1 MASYNLQNVP
11 QINEL
16 LFNNDNSVT
25 RDEIA
30 KSLNLKLKTWKFG
43 GVNYQ
48 ILKYDK
54 QWLARENE
62 KTIGLLR
69 SVIFKDDGTI
79 VCFAPPKSQNTENIK
94 ITEENQ
100 YVSEQFVEG
109 TMINMFYESENNS
122 WQIATRT
129 SVGGKLNFYMENG
142 FKSEET
148 FSSMFD
154 EIVNE
159 VVPNLKDKLNKKYM
173 YSFVIQHPK
182 NRIVKSVIDKRLYL
196 VEIYEI
202 DGLTVTIKNEEID
215 DLVKD
220 IPNLR
225 LPRRLPVKSE
235 EELNQC
241 KETCAS
247 MNTKYSV
254 VGVIIK
260 DKEGNRYKFRNP
272 NYEHVRKLRGN
283 QPKLQYQYL
292 ALRQEGKIAEY
303 LKYYPEQKRVF
314 NEYRNL
320 MHDYTNQLF
329 MNYIKC
335 YVKKERELKTFPE
348 NYRTHMYKL
357 HHEHYIPTLMEKK
370 EGINKAFVINY
381 FNAIH
386 PAKQMFVLNYSKRKQ
401 TIQEMN
407 PSRQM
412 PELDREE
419 RMREEQEDRCKY
431 AHR

>member
-1 MASYNLQNVP
+1 MASYNLQTVP
-11 QINEL
+11 RISEL
-16 LFNNDNSVT
+16 LFNNDNTLS

-43 GVNYQ
+43 GVNYH

-54 QWLARENE
+54 EWLARENE
-62 KTIGLLR
+62 NTIGLLR

-79 VCFAPPKSQNTENIK
+79 VCFAPPKSQNTEKINI
-94 ITEENQ
+94 TSEDQ
-100 YVSEQFVEG
+100 YVSEQFIEG
-109 TMINMFYESENNS
+109 TMINMFYEKENNS

-148 FSSMFD
+148 FSSMFE
-154 EIVNE
+154 EIENE
-159 VVPNLKDKLNKKYM
+159 LCPNLRDKLNKKYM
-173 YSFVIQHPK
+173 YSFVIQHPR
-182 NRIVKSVIDKRLYL
+182 NRIVKNVVEKRLYL

-202 DGLTVTIKNEEID
+202 DGLIVTIRKDNMDE
-215 DLVKD
+215 LVKEL
-220 IPNLR
+220 PNIR
-225 LPRRLPVKSE
+225 LPRCIPVKSE
-235 EELNQC
+235 TELNEC

-247 MNTKYSV
+247 MNTKYST

-303 LKYYPEQKRVF
+303 LKYYPEQKKVF

-320 MHDYTNQLF
+320 MHDYTNKLF
-329 MNYIKC
+329 ENYIKC

-357 HHEHYIPTLMEKK
+357 HHEHYIPTLMSKK
-370 EGINKAFVINY
+370 EGINKSYVINY

-386 PAKQMFVLNYSKRKQ
+386 PAKQMFVLNYSKRA
-401 TIQEMN
+401 
-407 PSRQM
+407 QM
-412 PELDREE
+412 KK
-419 RMREEQEDRCKY
+419 EEQKEEVLQE
-431 AHR
+431 ATI

>member
-1 MASYNLQNVP
+1 MASYNLNSIP
-11 QINEL
+11 RINEL
-16 LFNNDNSVT
+16 LSNNDE
-25 RDEIA
+25 RDDLA
-30 KSLNLKLKTWKFG
+30 KSLNLKLKTWKFEG
-43 GVNYQ
+43 INYH

-54 QWLARENE
+54 EWLARENE
-62 KTIGLLR
+62 NTIGLLR

-94 ITEENQ
+94 ITSEDQ
-100 YVSEQFVEG
+100 YVSEQFIEG
-109 TMINMFYESENNS
+109 TMINMFYEKENDS

-142 FKSEET
+142 FKSDNT
-148 FSSMFD
+148 FSNMFE

-159 VVPNLKDKLNKKYM
+159 LCPNLRDKLNKNYM
-173 YSFVIQHPK
+173 YSFVIQHPN
-182 NRIVKSVIDKRLYL
+182 NRIVKPVVEKRLYL
-196 VEIYEI
+196 VEIYKIE
-202 DGLTVTIKNEEID
+202 GLIVTIKNDNMDE
-215 DLVKD
+215 LVKD
-220 IPNLR
+220 LPNIR
-225 LPRRLPVKSE
+225 VPRRIIVKSE
-235 EELNQC
+235 TELNEC

-247 MNTKYSV
+247 MNTKYKT

-272 NYEHVRKLRGN
+272 NYEHVRRLRGN

-292 ALRQEGKIAEY
+292 TLRQEGKIGEY

-329 MNYIKC
+329 VNYFKC

-357 HHEHYIPTLMEKK
+357 HHEHYIPELMAKK
-370 EGINKAFVINY
+370 EGINKTFVINY

-407 PSRQM
+407 PSRQT
-412 PELDREE
+412 PEVGIA
-419 RMREEQEDRCKY
+419 EQM
-431 AHR
+431 

>member
-1 MASYNLQNVP
+1 MASYNLQTVP
-11 QINEL
+11 RISEL
-16 LFNNDNSVT
+16 LFNNDNSLS

-43 GVNYQ
+43 GVNYH

-54 QWLARENE
+54 EWLARENE
-62 KTIGLLR
+62 NTIGLLR

-79 VCFAPPKSQNTENIK
+79 VCFAPPKSQNTEKINI
-94 ITEENQ
+94 TSEDQ
-100 YVSEQFVEG
+100 YVSEQFIEG
-109 TMINMFYESENNS
+109 TMINMFYEKENNS

-148 FSSMFD
+148 FSSMFE
-154 EIVNE
+154 EIENE
-159 VVPNLKDKLNKKYM
+159 LCPNLRDKLNKKYM
-173 YSFVIQHPK
+173 YSFVIQHPR
-182 NRIVKSVIDKRLYL
+182 NRIVKNVVEKRLYL

-202 DGLTVTIKNEEID
+202 DGLTVTIRNNNMDE
-215 DLVKD
+215 LVKEL
-220 IPNLR
+220 PNIR
-225 LPRRLPVKSE
+225 LPRCIPVKSE
-235 EELNQC
+235 TELNEC

-247 MNTKYSV
+247 MNTKYST

-303 LKYYPEQKRVF
+303 LKYYPEQKKVF

-357 HHEHYIPTLMEKK
+357 HHEHYIPTLMPKK
-370 EGINKAFVINY
+370 EGINKSYVINY

-386 PAKQMFVLNYSKRKQ
+386 PAKQMFVLNYSKR
-401 TIQEMN
+401 T
-407 PSRQM
+407 QM
-412 PELDREE
+412 KK
-419 RMREEQEDRCKY
+419 EEQKEEVLQE
-431 AHR
+431 ATV

>member
-1 MASYNLQNVP
+1 MASYNLQTVP
-11 QINEL
+11 RISEL
-16 LFNNDNSVT
+16 LFNNDNTLS

-43 GVNYQ
+43 GVNYH

-54 QWLARENE
+54 EWLARENE

-69 SVIFKDDGTI
+69 SVIFKDDGKI

-94 ITEENQ
+94 ISSEDQ
-100 YVSEQFVEG
+100 YVSEQFIEG
-109 TMINMFYESENNS
+109 TMINMFYETENSS

-142 FKSEET
+142 FKSEDT
-148 FSSMFD
+148 FSSMFE

-159 VVPNLKDKLNKKYM
+159 VCPNLRDKLNQNYI
-173 YSFVIQHPK
+173 YSFVIQHPR
-182 NRIVKSVIDKRLYL
+182 NRIVKNVVEKRLYL
-196 VEIYEI
+196 VEVYEI
-202 DGLTVTIKNEEID
+202 TGLTVNIKNEEID
-215 DLVKD
+215 ALVKD
-220 IPNLR
+220 LSNIR
-225 LPRRLPVKSE
+225 VPRRIVVKSE
-235 EELNQC
+235 TELNEC

-247 MNTKYSV
+247 MNTKYST

-272 NYEHVRKLRGN
+272 NYEHVRRLRGN

-303 LKYYPEQKRVF
+303 LKYYPEQKKVF

-329 MNYIKC
+329 ENYIKC

-357 HHEHYIPTLMEKK
+357 HHEHYIPNLMPRK
-370 EGINKAFVINY
+370 EGINKSYVINY

-386 PAKQMFVLNYSKRKQ
+386 PAKQMFVLNYSKRTQMKKEQ
-401 TIQEMN
+401 QNEEVLQE
-407 PSRQM
+407 
-412 PELDREE
+412 
-419 RMREEQEDRCKY
+419 
-431 AHR
+431 ATV

>member
-1 MASYNLQNVP
+1 MASYNLQTVP
-11 QINEL
+11 RISEL
-16 LFNNDNSVT
+16 LFNNDNSLS

-43 GVNYQ
+43 GVKYH

-54 QWLARENE
+54 EWLARENE

-94 ITEENQ
+94 ISSEDQ
-100 YVSEQFVEG
+100 YVSEQFIEG
-109 TMINMFYESENNS
+109 TMINMFYETENSS

-142 FKSEET
+142 FKSEDT
-148 FSSMFD
+148 FSSMFE
-154 EIVNE
+154 EIINE
-159 VVPNLKDKLNKKYM
+159 VCPNLREKLNQKYI
-173 YSFVIQHPK
+173 YSFVIQHPR
-182 NRIVKSVIDKRLYL
+182 NRIVKNVVEKRLYL
-196 VEIYEI
+196 VEVYEI
-202 DGLTVTIKNEEID
+202 NGLTVTIKNEEME
-215 DLVKD
+215 
-220 IPNLR
+220 NLIKELSNIR
-225 LPRRLPVKSE
+225 LPRRIPVKSE
-235 EELNQC
+235 AELNDC

-247 MNTKYSV
+247 MNTKYST

-303 LKYYPEQKRVF
+303 LKYYPEQKKVF

-329 MNYIKC
+329 ENYIKC

-357 HHEHYIPTLMEKK
+357 HHEHYIPTLMPKK
-370 EGINKAFVINY
+370 EGINKSYVINY

-386 PAKQMFVLNYSKRKQ
+386 PAKQMFVLNYSKR
-401 TIQEMN
+401 T
-407 PSRQM
+407 QM
-412 PELDREE
+412 KK
-419 RMREEQEDRCKY
+419 EEQKEEILQEVTV
-431 AHR
+431 

>member
-11 QINEL
+11 RISEL
-16 LFNNDNSVT
+16 LFNNDNSLS

-43 GVNYQ
+43 GVNYH

-54 QWLARENE
+54 EWLARENE
-62 KTIGLLR
+62 NTIGLLR

-79 VCFAPPKSQNTENIK
+79 VCFAPPKSQNTEKINI
-94 ITEENQ
+94 TSEDQ
-100 YVSEQFVEG
+100 YVSEQFIEG
-109 TMINMFYESENNS
+109 TMINMFYEKENNS

-148 FSSMFD
+148 FSSMFE
-154 EIVNE
+154 EIENE
-159 VVPNLKDKLNKKYM
+159 LCPNLRDKLNKKYM
-173 YSFVIQHPK
+173 YSFVIQHPR
-182 NRIVKSVIDKRLYL
+182 NRIVKNVVEKRLYL

-202 DGLTVTIKNEEID
+202 DGLTVTIRNDNMDE
-215 DLVKD
+215 LVKEL
-220 IPNLR
+220 PNIR
-225 LPRRLPVKSE
+225 LPRRIAVKSE
-235 EELNQC
+235 IELNEC

-247 MNTKYSV
+247 MNTKYSTM
-254 VGVIIK
+254 GVIIK

-303 LKYYPEQKRVF
+303 LKYYPEQKKVF

-357 HHEHYIPTLMEKK
+357 HHEHYIPTLMPKK
-370 EGINKAFVINY
+370 EGINKSYVINY

-386 PAKQMFVLNYSKRKQ
+386 PAKQMFVLNYSKR
-401 TIQEMN
+401 T
-407 PSRQM
+407 QM
-412 PELDREE
+412 KK
-419 RMREEQEDRCKY
+419 EEQKEEVLQE
-431 AHR
+431 ATV

>member
-1 MASYNLQNVP
+1 MASYNLQSVP
-11 QINEL
+11 RINEL
-16 LFNNDNSVT
+16 LFNNDNSST

-43 GVNYQ
+43 GVNYH

-54 QWLARENE
+54 EWLARENE

-69 SVIFKDDGTI
+69 SVIFKDDGKI

-94 ITEENQ
+94 ITSEDQ

-109 TMINMFYESENNS
+109 TMINMFYETENSS

-148 FSSMFD
+148 FSSMFE
-154 EIVNE
+154 EIVSE
-159 VVPNLKDKLNKKYM
+159 VCPNLREKLNQNYM
-173 YSFVIQHPK
+173 YSFVIQHPR
-182 NRIVKSVIDKRLYL
+182 NRIVKPVVEKRLYL

-202 DGLTVTIKNEEID
+202 DGLNVTSKNDKMEDVVKEIA
-215 DLVKD
+215 
-220 IPNLR
+220 NLK
-225 LPRRLPVKSE
+225 LPKRLPVKSE

-329 MNYIKC
+329 ENYIKC

-357 HHEHYIPTLMEKK
+357 HHEHYIPTLMPKK
-370 EGINKAFVINY
+370 EGINKSYVINY

-386 PAKQMFVLNYSKRKQ
+386 PAKQMFVLNYSKR
-401 TIQEMN
+401 T
-407 PSRQM
+407 QM
-412 PELDREE
+412 KE
-419 RMREEQEDRCKY
+419 EEQKEEVLQE
-431 AHR
+431 ATV

>member
-1 MASYNLQNVP
+1 MASYNLNSIP
-11 QINEL
+11 RINEL
-16 LFNNDNSVT
+16 LSNSEQ
-25 RDEIA
+25 RDDIA

-43 GVNYQ
+43 GVNYH

-54 QWLARENE
+54 EWLARENE
-62 KTIGLLR
+62 NTIGLLR

-79 VCFAPPKSQNTENIK
+79 VCFAPPKSQNNENIK
-94 ITEENQ
+94 ITSEDQ
-100 YVSEQFVEG
+100 YVSEQFIEG
-109 TMINMFYESENNS
+109 TMINMFYEKENDS

-129 SVGGKLNFYMENG
+129 SVGGVLNFYMENG
-142 FKSEET
+142 FKSEDT
-148 FSSMFD
+148 FSSMFE

-159 VVPNLKDKLNKKYM
+159 LCPNLRDKLNKNYM
-173 YSFVIQHPK
+173 YSFVIQHPN
-182 NRIVKSVIDKRLYL
+182 NRIVKPVVEKRLYL
-196 VEIYEI
+196 VEIYKIE
-202 DGLTVTIKNEEID
+202 GLAVTIKNDNMDE
-215 DLVKD
+215 LVKD
-220 IPNLR
+220 LPNIR
-225 LPRRLPVKSE
+225 VPRRIVVKSE
-235 EELNQC
+235 TELNEC

-247 MNTKYSV
+247 MNTKYKT

-260 DKEGNRYKFRNP
+260 DKHGNRYKFRNP
-272 NYEHVRKLRGN
+272 NYEHVRRLRGN

-292 ALRQEGKIAEY
+292 ALRQEGKIGEY

-329 MNYIKC
+329 VNYFKC
-335 YVKKERELKTFPE
+335 YVKKEGELKTFPE

-357 HHEHYIPTLMEKK
+357 HHEHYIPELMPKK
-370 EGINKAFVINY
+370 EGINKTFVINY

-419 RMREEQEDRCKY
+419 RMREIAEDRCKY
-431 AHR
+431 ANK

>member
-1 MASYNLQNVP
+1 MASYNLQSVP
-11 QINEL
+11 RINEL
-16 LFNNDNSVT
+16 LFNNDNSST

-43 GVNYQ
+43 GVNYH

-54 QWLARENE
+54 EWLARENE

-94 ITEENQ
+94 ITSEDQ

-109 TMINMFYESENNS
+109 TMINMFYESENSS

-148 FSSMFD
+148 FSSMFE
-154 EIVNE
+154 EIVSD
-159 VVPNLKDKLNKKYM
+159 VCPNLREKLNQNYM
-173 YSFVIQHPK
+173 YSFVIQHPR
-182 NRIVKSVIDKRLYL
+182 NRIVKPVVEKRLYL

-202 DGLTVTIKNEEID
+202 DGLNVKSKNDKME

-220 IPNLR
+220 LANLK
-225 LPRRLPVKSE
+225 LPKRLPVKSG

-247 MNTKYSV
+247 MNTKYST

-272 NYEHVRKLRGN
+272 NYEHVRRLRGN

-329 MNYIKC
+329 ENYMKC

-357 HHEHYIPTLMEKK
+357 HHEHYIPTLMPKK
-370 EGINKAFVINY
+370 EGINKTFVINY

-386 PAKQMFVLNYSKRKQ
+386 PAKQMFVLNYSKRA
-401 TIQEMN
+401 
-407 PSRQM
+407 QM
-412 PELDREE
+412 KK
-419 RMREEQEDRCKY
+419 EEQKEEVLQEVTV
-431 AHR
+431 

>member
-1 MASYNLQNVP
+1 MVSYNLQSVP
-11 QINEL
+11 RINEL
-16 LFNNDNSVT
+16 LFNNDNSLT

-30 KSLNLKLKTWKFG
+30 KSLNLKLKAWKFG
-43 GVNYQ
+43 GVNYH

-62 KTIGLLR
+62 KTLGLLR
-69 SVIFKDDGTI
+69 SLIFKDDGTI
-79 VCFAPPKSQNTENIK
+79 VCFAPPKSQNTETIK
-94 ITEENQ
+94 ISSDEK

-109 TMINMFYESENNS
+109 TMINMFYENENNN

-142 FKSEET
+142 YKSEET

-154 EIVNE
+154 EIVSE
-159 VVPNLKDKLNKKYM
+159 VCPNLKDKLNKKYI

-182 NRIVKSVIDKRLYL
+182 NRIVKPVVEKRLYL

-202 DGLTVTIKNEEID
+202 DGLTVKIKNDEMEE
-215 DLVKD
+215 LVKEVS
-220 IPNLR
+220 NVR
-225 LPRRLPVKSE
+225 LPRRIPVKSE
-235 EELNQC
+235 TEFIDC

-247 MNTKYSV
+247 MNTKYSI
-254 VGVIIK
+254 VGVILK
-260 DKEGNRYKFRNP
+260 DKDGNRYKFRNP
-272 NYEHVRKLRGN
+272 NYEHVRRLRGN

-329 MNYIKC
+329 ANYFKC

-357 HHEHYIPTLMEKK
+357 HHEHYIPDLMPKK
-370 EGINKAFVINY
+370 EGINRTYVINY
-381 FNAIH
+381 FNGIH

-407 PSRQM
+407 PSRQV
-412 PELDREE
+412 PEVDIKEE
-419 RMREEQEDRCKY
+419 IGETVEDNSEK
-431 AHR
+431 

>member
-1 MASYNLQNVP
+1 MASYNLQTVP
-11 QINEL
+11 RISEL
-16 LFNNDNSVT
+16 LFNNDNSLS

-43 GVNYQ
+43 GVNYH

-54 QWLARENE
+54 EWLARENE
-62 KTIGLLR
+62 NTIGLLR

-79 VCFAPPKSQNTENIK
+79 VCFAPPKSQNTEKINI
-94 ITEENQ
+94 TSDDQ
-100 YVSEQFVEG
+100 YVSEQFIEG
-109 TMINMFYESENNS
+109 TMINMFYEKENDS

-148 FSSMFD
+148 FSSMFE
-154 EIVNE
+154 EIENE
-159 VVPNLKDKLNKKYM
+159 LCPNLRDKLNKKYM
-173 YSFVIQHPK
+173 YSFVIQHPR
-182 NRIVKSVIDKRLYL
+182 NRIVKNVVEKRLYL

-202 DGLTVTIKNEEID
+202 DGLTVTIRKDNMDE
-215 DLVKD
+215 LVKEL
-220 IPNLR
+220 PNIR
-225 LPRRLPVKSE
+225 LPRCIPVKSE
-235 EELNQC
+235 TELNEC

-247 MNTKYSV
+247 MNTKYST

-303 LKYYPEQKRVF
+303 LKYYPEQKKVF

-357 HHEHYIPTLMEKK
+357 HHEHYIPTLMPKK
-370 EGINKAFVINY
+370 EGINKSYVINY

-386 PAKQMFVLNYSKRKQ
+386 PAKQMFVLNYSKR
-401 TIQEMN
+401 T
-407 PSRQM
+407 QM
-412 PELDREE
+412 KK
-419 RMREEQEDRCKY
+419 EEQKEEVLQE
-431 AHR
+431 ATV

>member
-1 MASYNLQNVP
+1 MASYNLQTVP
-11 QINEL
+11 RISEL
-16 LFNNDNSVT
+16 LFNNDNSLS

-43 GVNYQ
+43 GVNYH

-54 QWLARENE
+54 EWLARENE
-62 KTIGLLR
+62 NTIGLLR

-79 VCFAPPKSQNTENIK
+79 VCFAPPKSQNTEKINI
-94 ITEENQ
+94 TSEDQ
-100 YVSEQFVEG
+100 YVSEQFIEG
-109 TMINMFYESENNS
+109 TMINMFYEKENNS

-148 FSSMFD
+148 FSSMFE
-154 EIVNE
+154 EIENE
-159 VVPNLKDKLNKKYM
+159 LSPNLRDKLNKKYM
-173 YSFVIQHPK
+173 YSFVIQHPR
-182 NRIVKSVIDKRLYL
+182 NRIVKNVVEKRLYL

-202 DGLTVTIKNEEID
+202 DGLIVTIRKDNMDE
-215 DLVKD
+215 LVKEL
-220 IPNLR
+220 PNIR
-225 LPRRLPVKSE
+225 LPRCIPVKSE
-235 EELNQC
+235 TELNEC

-247 MNTKYSV
+247 MNTKYST

-303 LKYYPEQKRVF
+303 LKYYPEQKKVF

-357 HHEHYIPTLMEKK
+357 HHEHYIPTLMPKK
-370 EGINKAFVINY
+370 EGINKSYVINY

-386 PAKQMFVLNYSKRKQ
+386 PAKQMFVLNYSKR
-401 TIQEMN
+401 T
-407 PSRQM
+407 QM
-412 PELDREE
+412 KK
-419 RMREEQEDRCKY
+419 EEQKEEVLQE
-431 AHR
+431 ATV

>member
-1 MASYNLQNVP
+1 MASYNLQTVP
-11 QINEL
+11 RISEL
-16 LFNNDNSVT
+16 LFNNDNSLS

-43 GVNYQ
+43 GVNYH

-54 QWLARENE
+54 EWLARENE
-62 KTIGLLR
+62 NTIGLLR

-79 VCFAPPKSQNTENIK
+79 VCFAPPKSQNTEKINI
-94 ITEENQ
+94 TSDDQ
-100 YVSEQFVEG
+100 YVSEQFIEG
-109 TMINMFYESENNS
+109 TMINMFYEKENDS

-148 FSSMFD
+148 FSSMFE
-154 EIVNE
+154 EIENE
-159 VVPNLKDKLNKKYM
+159 LCPNLRDKLNKKYM
-173 YSFVIQHPK
+173 YSFIIQHPR
-182 NRIVKSVIDKRLYL
+182 NRIVKNVVEKRLYL

-202 DGLTVTIKNEEID
+202 DGLTVTIRKDNMDE
-215 DLVKD
+215 LVKEL
-220 IPNLR
+220 PNIR
-225 LPRRLPVKSE
+225 LPRCIPVKSE
-235 EELNQC
+235 TELNEC

-247 MNTKYSV
+247 MNTKYST

-303 LKYYPEQKRVF
+303 LKYYPEQKKVF

-329 MNYIKC
+329 MNYMKC

-357 HHEHYIPTLMEKK
+357 HHEHYIPTLMPKN
-370 EGINKAFVINY
+370 EGINKSYVINY

-386 PAKQMFVLNYSKRKQ
+386 PAKQMFVLNYSKR
-401 TIQEMN
+401 T
-407 PSRQM
+407 QM
-412 PELDREE
+412 KK
-419 RMREEQEDRCKY
+419 EDRKEEVLQE
-431 AHR
+431 ATV

>member
-1 MASYNLQNVP
+1 MASYNLQTVP
-11 QINEL
+11 RISEL
-16 LFNNDNSVT
+16 LFNNDNSLS

-43 GVNYQ
+43 GVNYH

-54 QWLARENE
+54 EWLARENE
-62 KTIGLLR
+62 NTIGLLR

-79 VCFAPPKSQNTENIK
+79 VCFAPPKSQNTEKINI
-94 ITEENQ
+94 TSEDQ
-100 YVSEQFVEG
+100 YVSEQFIEG
-109 TMINMFYESENNS
+109 TMINMFYEKENNS

-148 FSSMFD
+148 FSSMFE
-154 EIVNE
+154 EIENE
-159 VVPNLKDKLNKKYM
+159 LCPNLRDKLNKKYM
-173 YSFVIQHPK
+173 YSFVIQHPR
-182 NRIVKSVIDKRLYL
+182 NRIVKNVVEKRLYL

-202 DGLTVTIKNEEID
+202 DGLTVTIRNDNMDE
-215 DLVKD
+215 LVKEL
-220 IPNLR
+220 PNIR
-225 LPRRLPVKSE
+225 LPRRIPVKSE
-235 EELNQC
+235 TQLNEC

-247 MNTKYSV
+247 MNTKYST

-303 LKYYPEQKRVF
+303 LKYYPEQKKVF

-357 HHEHYIPTLMEKK
+357 HHEHYIPTLMPKK
-370 EGINKAFVINY
+370 EGINKSYVINY

-386 PAKQMFVLNYSKRKQ
+386 PAKQMFVLNYSKR
-401 TIQEMN
+401 T
-407 PSRQM
+407 QM
-412 PELDREE
+412 KK
-419 RMREEQEDRCKY
+419 EEQKEEVLQE
-431 AHR
+431 ATV

>member
-1 MASYNLQNVP
+1 MASYNLQTLP
-11 QINEL
+11 RISEL
-16 LFNNDNSVT
+16 LFNNDNSLS

-43 GVNYQ
+43 GVNYH

-54 QWLARENE
+54 EWLARENE
-62 KTIGLLR
+62 NTIGLLR

-79 VCFAPPKSQNTENIK
+79 VCFAPPKSQNTEKINI
-94 ITEENQ
+94 TSEGQ
-100 YVSEQFVEG
+100 YVSEQFIEG
-109 TMINMFYESENNS
+109 TMINMFYEKENNS

-148 FSSMFD
+148 FSSMFE
-154 EIVNE
+154 EIENE
-159 VVPNLKDKLNKKYM
+159 LCPNLRDKLNKKYM

-182 NRIVKSVIDKRLYL
+182 NRIVKPVKEKRLYL

-202 DGLTVTIKNEEID
+202 DGLTVTIRNDNMDE
-215 DLVKD
+215 LVKE
-220 IPNLR
+220 IPNIR
-225 LPRRLPVKSE
+225 LPRHIAVKSE
-235 EELNQC
+235 SELNEC

-247 MNTKYSV
+247 MNTKYTTM
-254 VGVIIK
+254 GVIIK

-272 NYEHVRKLRGN
+272 NYEHVRRLRGN

-303 LKYYPEQKRVF
+303 LKYYPEQKKVF

-357 HHEHYIPTLMEKK
+357 HHEHYIPTLMPKK
-370 EGINKAFVINY
+370 EGINKSYVINY

-386 PAKQMFVLNYSKRKQ
+386 PAKQMFVLNYSKR
-401 TIQEMN
+401 T
-407 PSRQM
+407 QM
-412 PELDREE
+412 KK
-419 RMREEQEDRCKY
+419 EEQKEEVLQE
-431 AHR
+431 ASV

>member
-1 MASYNLQNVP
+1 MASYNLQTVP
-11 QINEL
+11 RISEL
-16 LFNNDNSVT
+16 LFNNDNSLS

-43 GVNYQ
+43 GVNYH

-54 QWLARENE
+54 EWLARENE

-69 SVIFKDDGTI
+69 SVIFKDDGKI

-94 ITEENQ
+94 ITSEDQ

-109 TMINMFYESENNS
+109 TMINMFYETENSS

-148 FSSMFD
+148 FSSMFE
-154 EIVNE
+154 EIVSE
-159 VVPNLKDKLNKKYM
+159 VCPNLREKLNQNYM
-173 YSFVIQHPK
+173 YSFVIQHPR
-182 NRIVKSVIDKRLYL
+182 NRIVKPVVEKRLYL

-202 DGLTVTIKNEEID
+202 DGLNVTSKNDKMEDVVKEIA
-215 DLVKD
+215 
-220 IPNLR
+220 NLK
-225 LPRRLPVKSE
+225 LPKRLPVKSE

-329 MNYIKC
+329 ENYIKC

-357 HHEHYIPTLMEKK
+357 HHEHYIPTLMPKK
-370 EGINKAFVINY
+370 EGINKSYVINY

-386 PAKQMFVLNYSKRKQ
+386 PAKQMFVLNYSKR
-401 TIQEMN
+401 T
-407 PSRQM
+407 QM
-412 PELDREE
+412 KK
-419 RMREEQEDRCKY
+419 EEQEEG
-431 AHR
+431 AV

>member
-1 MASYNLQNVP
+1 MASYNLQTVP
-11 QINEL
+11 RISEL
-16 LFNNDNSVT
+16 LFNNDNSLS

-43 GVNYQ
+43 GVKYH

-54 QWLARENE
+54 EWLARENE

-94 ITEENQ
+94 ISSEDQ
-100 YVSEQFVEG
+100 YVSEQFIEG
-109 TMINMFYESENNS
+109 TMINMFYETENSS

-142 FKSEET
+142 FKSEDT
-148 FSSMFD
+148 FSSMFE
-154 EIVNE
+154 EIINE
-159 VVPNLKDKLNKKYM
+159 VCPNLREKLNQKYI
-173 YSFVIQHPK
+173 YSFVIQHPR
-182 NRIVKSVIDKRLYL
+182 NRIVKNVVEKRLYL
-196 VEIYEI
+196 VEVYEI
-202 DGLTVTIKNEEID
+202 NGLTVTIKNEEME
-215 DLVKD
+215 
-220 IPNLR
+220 NLIKELSNIR
-225 LPRRLPVKSE
+225 LPRRIPVKSE
-235 EELNQC
+235 AELNDC

-247 MNTKYSV
+247 MNTKYST

-303 LKYYPEQKRVF
+303 LKYYPEQKKVF

-329 MNYIKC
+329 ENYIKC

-357 HHEHYIPTLMEKK
+357 HHEHYIPTLMPKK
-370 EGINKAFVINY
+370 EGINKSYVINY

-386 PAKQMFVLNYSKRKQ
+386 PAKQMFVLNYSKR
-401 TIQEMN
+401 T
-407 PSRQM
+407 QM
-412 PELDREE
+412 KK
-419 RMREEQEDRCKY
+419 EEQKEEVLQEVTV
-431 AHR
+431 

>member
-1 MASYNLQNVP
+1 MTSYNLQCVP
-11 QINEL
+11 RICEI
-16 LFNNDNSVT
+16 LFNNNSLS
-25 RDEIA
+25 RDEIV

-43 GVNYQ
+43 GVNYH

-54 QWLARENE
+54 EWLARENE

-94 ITEENQ
+94 FTSEDQ

-109 TMINMFYESENNS
+109 TMINMFYETENSS

-154 EIVNE
+154 EIINE
-159 VVPNLKDKLNKKYM
+159 VCPNLKEKLNKKNM

-182 NRIVKSVIDKRLYL
+182 NRIVKPVVEKRLYL

-202 DGLTVTIKNEEID
+202 DGLTIKNKNDEMDE
-215 DLVKD
+215 LVKEVA
-220 IPNLR
+220 NLR
-225 LPRRLPVKSE
+225 LPRRLPVKTE
-235 EELNQC
+235 EELKNC

-247 MNTKYSV
+247 MNTKYST

-272 NYEHVRKLRGN
+272 NYEHVRRLRGN

-303 LKYYPEQKRVF
+303 LKYYPEQKKVF
-314 NEYRNL
+314 NQYRNL

-329 MNYIKC
+329 ENYMKC

-348 NYRTHMYKL
+348 NYRTYMYKL
-357 HHEHYIPTLMEKK
+357 HHEHYIPELMAKK
-370 EGINKAFVINY
+370 EGITKTFVINY

-386 PAKQMFVLNYSKRKQ
+386 PAKQMFVLNYNKR
-401 TIQEMN
+401 IQMKK
-407 PSRQM
+407 
-412 PELDREE
+412 
-419 RMREEQEDRCKY
+419 EEQKEQVLQE
-431 AHR
+431 

>member
-11 QINEL
+11 RISEL
-16 LFNNDNSVT
+16 LFNNDNSLS

-43 GVNYQ
+43 GVNYH

-54 QWLARENE
+54 EWLARENE
-62 KTIGLLR
+62 NTIGLLR

-79 VCFAPPKSQNTENIK
+79 VCFAPPKSQNTEKINI
-94 ITEENQ
+94 TSEDQ
-100 YVSEQFVEG
+100 YVSEQFIEG
-109 TMINMFYESENNS
+109 TMINMFYEKEKNS

-142 FKSEET
+142 FKSEDT
-148 FSSMFD
+148 FSSMFE
-154 EIVNE
+154 EIENE
-159 VVPNLKDKLNKKYM
+159 LCPNLRDKLNKKYM
-173 YSFVIQHPK
+173 YSFVIQHPR
-182 NRIVKSVIDKRLYL
+182 NRIVKNVVEKRLYL

-202 DGLTVTIKNEEID
+202 DGLSVTIRNDNMDE
-215 DLVKD
+215 LVKEL
-220 IPNLR
+220 PNIR
-225 LPRRLPVKSE
+225 LPRCIPVKSE
-235 EELNQC
+235 TELNEC

-247 MNTKYSV
+247 MNTKYST

-303 LKYYPEQKRVF
+303 LKYYPEQKKVF

-357 HHEHYIPTLMEKK
+357 HHEHYIPTLMPKK
-370 EGINKAFVINY
+370 EGINKSYVINY

-386 PAKQMFVLNYSKRKQ
+386 PAKQMFVLNYSKR
-401 TIQEMN
+401 T
-407 PSRQM
+407 QM
-412 PELDREE
+412 KK
-419 RMREEQEDRCKY
+419 EEQKEEVLQE
-431 AHR
+431 ATV

>member
-1 MASYNLQNVP
+1 MASYNLQTVP
-11 QINEL
+11 RISEL
-16 LFNNDNSVT
+16 LFNNDNSLS

-43 GVNYQ
+43 GVNYH

-54 QWLARENE
+54 EWLARENE
-62 KTIGLLR
+62 NTIGLLR

-79 VCFAPPKSQNTENIK
+79 VCFAPPKSQNTEKINI
-94 ITEENQ
+94 TSEDQ
-100 YVSEQFVEG
+100 YVSEQFIEG
-109 TMINMFYESENNS
+109 TMINMFYEKENNS

-148 FSSMFD
+148 FSSMFE
-154 EIVNE
+154 EIENE
-159 VVPNLKDKLNKKYM
+159 LCPNLRDKLNKKYM
-173 YSFVIQHPK
+173 YSFVIQHPR
-182 NRIVKSVIDKRLYL
+182 NRIVKNVVEKRLYL

-202 DGLTVTIKNEEID
+202 DGLTVTIRNDNMDE
-215 DLVKD
+215 LVKEL
-220 IPNLR
+220 PNIR
-225 LPRRLPVKSE
+225 LPRRIAVKSE
-235 EELNQC
+235 IELNEC

-247 MNTKYSV
+247 MNTKYST

-303 LKYYPEQKRVF
+303 LKYYPEQKKVF

-357 HHEHYIPTLMEKK
+357 HHEHYIPTLMPKK
-370 EGINKAFVINY
+370 EGINKSYVINY

-386 PAKQMFVLNYSKRKQ
+386 PAKQMFVLNYSKR
-401 TIQEMN
+401 T
-407 PSRQM
+407 QM
-412 PELDREE
+412 KK
-419 RMREEQEDRCKY
+419 EEQKEEVLQE
-431 AHR
+431 ATV